1 MHTKSAEEDAQ
12 QAGSQLGLGRLPHRG
27 GGIRSGGVLRLRVGV
42 RLLVSLSIAGLLA
55 VARCGL
61 CGLAVLRLAVLRLSV
76 CAGGLAVLRLLL
88 AVASGGGLS
97 VCGGL
102 WGAIALRLLCGILA
116 VRRLCRLCGLCRL
129 RNTVRTVRLL
139 LIISHAGQSPLNRE
153 RQYLL
158 TVSAQHHLMFCP
170 IVKPAA
176 LRLGHEKFPDQ
187 LVDYDYRR
195 RRHGRVTPGMT
206 PVGEPPILGIAA
218 FALFMAL
225 INASIKPIVH
235 LIALPFAILSLGLV
249 TLIINWLF
257 MRLASW
263 LAVSLFGVGVFVHGF
278 WWSVLG
284 SLVLT
289 IVAGIVG
296 SILDQ

>member
-42 RLLVSLSIAGLLA
+42 RLLVGLSIAGLLA

-116 VRRLCRLCGLCRL
+116 VRRLCRLCRLCRL
-129 RNTVRTVRLL
+129 RNTVRTVGLL
-139 LIISHAGQSPLNRE
+139 LIISHVGLSLLNRE

-158 TVSAQHHLMFCP
+158 TVSAQHHLTFCL

-195 RRHGRVTPGMT
+195 RRHGRGDSRHDPG
-206 PVGEPPILGIAA
+206 GKAPILGIAA

>member
-195 RRHGRVTPGMT
+195 RRHGRGAPGMT

>member
-1 MHTKSAEEDAQ
+1 MRRR
-12 QAGSQLGLGRLPHRG
+12 AGR
-27 GGIRSGGVLRLRVGV
+27 I
-42 RLLVSLSIAGLLA
+42 A
-55 VARCGL
+55 VAAGRSFRRRVERMRR
-61 CGLAVLRLAVLRLSV
+61 AV
-76 CAGGLAVLRLLL
+76 
-88 AVASGGGLS
+88 
-97 VCGGL
+97 
-102 WGAIALRLLCGILA
+102 GAIALRLLCGILA

-195 RRHGRVTPGMT
+195 RRHGRGDSRHDPG
-206 PVGEPPILGIAA
+206 GEPPILGIAA